1 MKSLTWCL
9 LVLLTAAPL
18 LAKPKVD
25 VRVKVNEGII
35 KNRAGD
41 SLSKGGSTPA
51 NTFTV
56 TVWFL
61 NVTMRLMT
69 PRLLRKTMGNGASD
83 EMPRSMWRSILRA
96 NIRARWMDRRSG

>member
-18 LAKPKVD
+18 LGKPKVD

-61 NVTMRLMT
+61 NVTMT
-69 PRLLRKTMGNGASD
+69 ADDSEAVAKNNGQ
-83 EMPRSMWRSILRA
+83 W
-96 NIRARWMDRRSG
+96 